1 MAKSMVERY
10 EQLLRQDPTSSVFVE
25 LAKAL
30 LEKGNAARAIEVC
43 GQGISHHPTSIVGR
57 VLWGKALIQLGRPAE
72 AMEQFD
78 QAISIE
84 KDNPYAYNLI
94 GEVLLQRGLYRSA
107 LPILRK
113 AVALQPNDG
122 RVKLWLEQAQQ
133 ALAGGPAPVF
143 ADLMGLEKPRAEGE
157 AREAGGSEGAQDSGG
172 AAAPMAAARL
182 RAAALGEAAKAR
194 PAEGAEAG
202 ARGAGGAA
210 GAQAGAATARG
221 ASGAQVDGAG
231 ATGPQDDGLP
241 GDTAAAS
248 EAEGD
253 STAGERSEGVG
264 SGAALAGG
272 PGGQSGRAT
281 TGEHA
286 SVGASASARDVASSL
301 GLMDLQVP
309 VPRPPPGAELPGLDL
324 SLDEDGGGAAGSED
338 APSSGQARGT
348 SDAAAPEEP
357 ADGALPGSDTA
368 PGQDASEHGEP
379 EAAGLQAAPPEETA
393 NLPLLRSGEFTTA
406 KPTIPASGGLLGDLP
421 PPEPT
426 AANPV
431 AARRSAP
438 VRPSGGKRSLL
449 DDVPEATSQAPR
461 VAPAKAAASAPD
473 TEALTAAYEKELRA
487 KLEREAAKT
496 SFIARHGVKAAGA
509 VVGVVVLAIIIG
521 GFLKYRA
528 DQGGQTLSETLAR
541 AEDLIVQDSRGSL
554 DAALVQLARARD
566 MDEGS
571 SRAWALT
578 AWAHALLF
586 ADHGMSPEDRR
597 QALEALEKP
606 GVKEGFQ
613 ALVFVANVLVADDRG
628 REPARR
634 ALLAAQEDSPE
645 VHALAG
651 SLLLQAKDEKKA
663 LERFD
668 RALRA
673 SPAHVRA
680 LVDLGGYYLASE
692 DFPQAIEM
700 FERAR
705 KKSPDHAGARIG
717 LAEARLALYQDLDAA
732 LADVA
737 PLADDPKLPDALKGR
752 QQLVH
757 GELLSAQGKHDEAR
771 TLLSRGAQGPLAF
784 EFQLALG
791 ATGRAAGK
799 LDVAQA
805 AYEAALKLRPKSE
818 EAREGL
824 GRTLLDRDRERDVLT
839 RLEADG
845 GRKVALVRGAAY
857 ARLGDWKRARA
868 ELARTRVNDRY
879 PPEAVSLLA
888 LADAA
893 EGNAAQAREVLEK
906 ALAASKRPRNDMRLA
921 LGQVYWRERAFDKA
935 QAWFEEAQK
944 DPRDYE
950 APCSLGRL
958 LLSRGLP
965 DMALKP
971 LTQAVERNGSHGEA
985 RDALGR
991 TLLALGRTP
1000 EALKQFEAWQLD
1012 NPGSAAAHKGFALA
1026 LYHAGRRKEADGA
1039 AGRAAKLAPDDA
1051 EAHRLRAAIL
1061 FAQGDARGGFASLE
1075 RANKLDPKDPDTF
1088 CEIAHAFLRQ
1098 GNVDNADA
1106 AFAAARREGP
1116 DATCGRVG
1124 ELYAQLPEGGRAAA
1138 RTLEDLAARAPT
1150 VWDKAFAQAA
1160 LARALLG
1167 AGALK
1172 EARSA
1177 ADEAV
1182 RLAPYEGRSHL
1193 ALGLVALKQRQE
1205 AAAKA
1210 ALARAVELEPTD
1222 GLAHLALADALVR
1235 ESAELP
1241 RAVESYEAFLRLAAG
1256 SPEAARVNK
1265 ALPAL
1270 KKKAAR

>member
-30 LEKGNAARAIEVC
+30 LEKGDAARAIEVC
-43 GQGISHHPTSIVGR
+43 GQGISNHPTSTVGR

-78 QAISIE
+78 QAIGIE

-143 ADLMGLEKPRAEGE
+143 ADLMGLEKAKASESEADDGAPGEEGRASEESPG
-157 AREAGGSEGAQDSGG
+157 AG
-172 AAAPMAAARL
+172 AAPMAAARL
-182 RAAALGEAAKAR
+182 RAAALGDTGKSKPVAA
-194 PAEGAEAG
+194 
-202 ARGAGGAA
+202 AA
-210 GAQAGAATARG
+210 GERK
-221 ASGAQVDGAG
+221 
-231 ATGPQDDGLP
+231 ATGPAD
-241 GDTAAAS
+241 AAG
-248 EAEGD
+248 EGAVATEGAVVAVG
-253 STAGERSEGVG
+253 TAGR
-264 SGAALAGG
+264 AA
-272 PGGQSGRAT
+272 
-281 TGEHA
+281 TGEHPR
-286 SVGASASARDVASSL
+286 VGAESDAGAGDSSL
-301 GLMDLQVP
+301 GLMNRQVP
-309 VPRPPPGAELPGLDL
+309 VLRPVPGTELPGLDL
-324 SLDEDGGGAAGSED
+324 SLDDEDSEKAAGD
-338 APSSGQARGT
+338 GQ
-348 SDAAAPEEP
+348 
-357 ADGALPGSDTA
+357 
-368 PGQDASEHGEP
+368 
-379 EAAGLQAAPPEETA
+379 EAAGASGTDSAAGGPSANTAGDAPAGTDETSSDSGSADLLQAAPGEDTSQ
-393 NLPLLRSGEFTTA
+393 LPLLRSGEFTTA
-406 KPTIPASGGLLGDLP
+406 KPTIAASGGLLGDLP

-426 AANPV
+426 GQAPV
-431 AARRSAP
+431 VARTPAP
-438 VRPSGGKRSLL
+438 VRASGGKRSLL
-449 DDVPEATSQAPR
+449 DDIPEATSTAAP
-461 VAPAKAAASAPD
+461 VTTAKSQVSKPD

-496 SFIARHGVKAAGA
+496 SFIARHGVKLAGA
-509 VVGVVVLAIIIG
+509 AVAVVVLAIVVIG
-521 GFLKYRA
+521 FIKIRSN
-528 DQGGQTLSETLAR
+528 QGGQTLSETLAR
-541 AEDLIVQDSRGSL
+541 AEDLITQDTRASL
-554 DAALVQLARARD
+554 DAALAQLQLARE
-566 MDEGS
+566 MDDTS

-578 AWAHALLF
+578 AWTHALLF
-586 ADHGMSPEDRR
+586 SDHGLSPDDRR

-606 GVKEGFQ
+606 GVKEGSSSL
-613 ALVFVANVLVADDRG
+613 ALVTNVLVADDRG

-634 ALLAAQEDSPE
+634 ALLAAQDDTSE

-651 SLLLQAKDEKKA
+651 SLLLASKDEKKA

-673 SPAHVRA
+673 SGGNVRA
-680 LVDLGGYYLASE
+680 LVALGGYYLASE
-692 DFPQAIEM
+692 DFAQAVEI

-705 KKSPDHAGARIG
+705 KKSPEHPATRIG
-717 LAEARLALYQDLDAA
+717 LAEARLALDQETDAA
-732 LADVA
+732 LADMA
-737 PLADDPKLPDALKGR
+737 ALADDAKLPAALKPR

-757 GELLSAQGKHDEAR
+757 GQLLSARGKHDEAR
-771 TLLSRGAQGPLAF
+771 ALLAKGSQGPLAF
-784 EFQLALG
+784 DFQLALG
-791 ATGRAAGK
+791 AASRAAGK

-805 AYEAALKLRPKSE
+805 AYEAALKAQPKSD

-824 GRTLLDRDRERDVLT
+824 GRTLLDRDREREVLT

-845 GRKVALVRGAAY
+845 GRKVSLVRGAAY

-879 PPEAVSLLA
+879 PPEAVSWLA

-893 EGNAAQAREVLEK
+893 EGNATQARELLEK

-935 QAWFEEAQK
+935 QAQFEEAQK

-950 APCSLGRL
+950 GSCSLGRL
-958 LLSRGLP
+958 LLERGLP

-971 LTQAVERNGSHGEA
+971 LTQAVERNGAHGEA
-985 RDALGR
+985 RDSLGR

-1012 NPGSAAAHKGFALA
+1012 NPGSAGAHKGFALA
-1026 LYHAGRRKEADGA
+1026 LFHAGRRKDAEAA
-1039 AGRAAKLAPDDA
+1039 AGRAAKLTPDDA

-1061 FAQGDARGGFASLE
+1061 FAAGDARGGFSALE
-1075 RANKLDPKDPDTF
+1075 RANRLDPKDPNTF

-1124 ELYAQLPEGGRAAA
+1124 ELYAQLPGGGRPAA
-1138 RTLEDLAARAPT
+1138 RTLQDLAARAPT
-1150 VWDKAFAQAA
+1150 VWDKAFAHATM
-1160 LARALLG
+1160 ARVLLG
-1167 AGALK
+1167 AGVLK
-1172 EARSA
+1172 EARTA

-1182 RLAPYEGRSHL
+1182 RLAPYDGRSHL

-1205 AAAKA
+1205 AAAKTE
-1210 ALARAVELEPTD
+1210 LAKAVELEPTD
-1222 GLAHLALADALVR
+1222 GLAHLALADVLVR

-1241 RAVESYEAFLRLAAG
+1241 RAVESYESFLRLAGG
-1256 SPEAARVNK
+1256 SPEAARVKK
-1265 ALPAL
+1265 ALPNL

>member
-30 LEKGNAARAIEVC
+30 LEKGDAARAIEVC
-43 GQGISHHPTSIVGR
+43 GQGISHHPTSTVGR

-78 QAISIE
+78 QAIGIE

-143 ADLMGLEKPRAEGE
+143 ADLMGLEKSKTAQEGE
-157 AREAGGSEGAQDSGG
+157 SPDSAEEGSQEAASAS
-172 AAAPMAAARL
+172 PMAAARL
-182 RAAALGEAAKAR
+182 RAAALGDAAKAK
-194 PAEGAEAG
+194 PAEGADAA
-202 ARGAGGAA
+202 ARKANGAA
-210 GAQAGAATARG
+210 GARAPDG
-221 ASGAQVDGAG
+221 ASGGDAGTGGDGGAVGSGQTSASAKGRTATGEQPRAGADG
-231 ATGPQDDGLP
+231 ATG
-241 GDTAAAS
+241 
-248 EAEGD
+248 
-253 STAGERSEGVG
+253 
-264 SGAALAGG
+264 
-272 PGGQSGRAT
+272 
-281 TGEHA
+281 
-286 SVGASASARDVASSL
+286 DVASSL
-301 GLMDLQVP
+301 GLMNRQVP
-309 VPRPPPGAELPGLDL
+309 VLRPVSGTELPALDL
-324 SLDEDGGGAAGSED
+324 SLDDEAPARGDGAPGSIEAPGASGDGASGEHTE
-338 APSSGQARGT
+338 SSAGT
-348 SDAAAPEEP
+348 SDAA
-357 ADGALPGSDTA
+357 SD
-368 PGQDASEHGEP
+368 DASGNEDGGTS
-379 EAAGLQAAPPEETA
+379 EAGSPDPLQAAPPEGTSE
-393 NLPLLRSGEFTTA
+393 LPLLLSGEFTTA
-406 KPTIPASGGLLGDLP
+406 KPTIPAAGGGLLGDLP

-426 AANPV
+426 ARTPV
-431 AARRSAP
+431 AARTASP

-449 DDVPEATSQAPR
+449 DDIPDATATANPT
-461 VAPAKAAASAPD
+461 VAAKAKAPAPD
-473 TEALTAAYEKELRA
+473 TEALTAAYEQELRE
-487 KLEREAAKT
+487 KLKREAAKT
-496 SFIARHGVKAAGA
+496 SYIARHGVKIAGA
-509 VVGVVVLAIIIG
+509 VVAVLVLGIAIV
-521 GFLKYRA
+521 GFIKISS
-528 DQGGQTLSETLAR
+528 DHGGQTLNEALAR
-541 AEDLIVQDSRGSL
+541 AEDLTVQDTRASL
-554 DAALVQLARARD
+554 DAALTQLQLARE
-566 MDEGS
+566 MDESS

-578 AWAHALLF
+578 AWTHALLF
-586 ADHGMSPEDRR
+586 ADHGMSPDDRR

-606 GVKEGFQ
+606 GVKEGSPG
-613 ALVFVANVLVADDRG
+613 LVLATNVLVADDRG

-634 ALLAAQEDSPE
+634 ALLSSTEESTE
-645 VHALAG
+645 VHALAAN
-651 SLLLQAKDEKKA
+651 LLLAAKDEKKA
-663 LERFD
+663 LEHFD

-673 SPAHVRA
+673 SPANVRA
-680 LVDLGGYYLASE
+680 LVALGNYYLASE
-692 DFPQAIEM
+692 DFAQAVEM

-705 KKSPDHAGARIG
+705 KKSPEHPAARIG
-717 LAEARLALYQDLDAA
+717 LAEARLALDQDLDAA

-737 PLADDPKLPDALKGR
+737 PLAQDAKLPAALKGR

-771 TLLSRGAQGPLAF
+771 ALLGKGAQGPMAF
-784 EFQLALG
+784 DFQLALG
-791 ATGRAAGK
+791 AASRAAGK
-799 LDVAQA
+799 LDAAQA
-805 AYEAALKLRPKSE
+805 AYEAALKLQPKSD

-824 GRTLLDRDRERDVLT
+824 GRALLDRDREREVLT

-857 ARLGDWKRARA
+857 ARLGDWKRART

-879 PPEAVSLLA
+879 PPEAVSWLA

-893 EGNAAQAREVLEK
+893 EGNASQARELLEK
-906 ALAASKRPRNDMRLA
+906 ALAGSKHPRNDMRLA

-935 QAWFEEAQK
+935 QAQFEEAQK

-950 APCSLGRL
+950 ASCSLGRL

-971 LTQAVERNGSHGEA
+971 LTQAVERNGAHGES

-1000 EALKQFEAWQLD
+1000 EALKQFEAWQLE
-1012 NPGSAAAHKGFALA
+1012 NPGSAGAHKGFALA
-1026 LYHAGRRKEADGA
+1026 LYHAGRRKDAEGA

-1061 FAQGDARGGFASLE
+1061 FAAGDARGGFSALE

-1124 ELYAQLPEGGRAAA
+1124 ELYAQLPSGGRAAA

-1150 VWDKAFAQAA
+1150 VWDKAFAQATM
-1160 LARALLG
+1160 ARVLLG
-1167 AGALK
+1167 AGVLK
-1172 EARSA
+1172 DARSA

-1182 RLAPYEGRSHL
+1182 RLAPYEGRSYL
-1193 ALGLVALKQRQE
+1193 ALGMVALKQRQE
-1205 AAAKA
+1205 AAAKT
-1210 ALARAVELEPTD
+1210 ALAKAVELEPTD
-1222 GLAHLALADALVR
+1222 GLAHLTLADVLVR

-1241 RAVESYEAFLRLAAG
+1241 RAVESYEAFLRLAG
-1256 SPEAARVNK
+1256 DSPEAARVKK
-1265 ALPAL
+1265 ALPVL